1 MTTAI
6 AKLARRWNATL
17 TQRAN
22 VEDEEYDDA
31 EYIEQLKN
39 WNAVL
44 MQKTALQALVVVFE
58 KRCRVVEFTSGFS
71 EQRHI
76 RESGGKIRL
85 VGNRRRV

>member
-1 MTTAI
+1 MTAI

-44 MQKTALQALVVVFE
+44 MQKTALQALVVV
-58 KRCRVVEFTSGFS
+58 
-71 EQRHI
+71 
-76 RESGGKIRL
+76 
-85 VGNRRRV
+85 